1 MKILTKKKKNGITQR
16 FYAHFGKNKIGGGL
30 KAGGE
35 LKGRGNSENITVG
48 VEANALMDTELLPE
62 RKSEDDVL
70 NW

>member
-1 MKILTKKKKNGITQR
+1 MPISAKKNS
-16 FYAHFGKNKIGGGL
+16 GGGL

-35 LKGRGNSENITVG
+35 LKGRGNSEDITVG